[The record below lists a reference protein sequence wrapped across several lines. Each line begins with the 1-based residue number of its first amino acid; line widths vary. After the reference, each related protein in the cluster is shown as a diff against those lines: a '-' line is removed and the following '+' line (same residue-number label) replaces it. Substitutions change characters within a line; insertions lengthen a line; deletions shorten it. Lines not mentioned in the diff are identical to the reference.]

1 LDQAVVNYLRTQS
14 LEGTMVS
21 PYELVSRHVAAA
33 LEEAASHAIPPETIA
48 SNLIGEAVRI
58 LKQHRRLDDIR
69 SELNFVID
77 NLEDRDYE
85 FMRP

>member
-1 LDQAVVNYLRTQS
+1 MVNYLRTQS

-33 LEEAASHAIPPETIA
+33 LEEADSHAIPPETIA